1 MYTYELTYAGWMDG
15 SGWSYESTYE
25 TGEAESP
32 MELWTED
39 DFKAWVKENAD
50 SYLAEDE
57 DIEWT
62 YTTYKNG
69 KKLYEL
75 SVWEKEA

>member
-15 SGWSYESTYE
+15 SGWSYESEYE
-25 TGEAESP
+25 TGEAKSR
-32 MELWTED
+32 MELWDED
-39 DFKAWVKENAD
+39 EFKAWIRENKD
-50 SYLAEDE
+50 VCLAENE
-57 DIEWT
+57 DIQWT